1 VKFSPLTFIFIH
13 QNSLSFMKKILTLLA
28 FSCFVTIG
36 LFAQTPAADA
46 KMEPAVWKRGGG
58 LGFDLSGLGIQNPR
72 VGAGLNRIGIG
83 GLGTY
88 SADKKGAKN
97 YWENGISLQLGVLR
111 VGGKGNNVQKGIDV
125 LRGQSKVG
133 HAITSSGKIYASAIF
148 IGTTSIL
155 KTYEGNLLGSND
167 GTKGKGLVSKLFS
180 PTQLQFHPGIE
191 WRPNDHFGVLLSP
204 VGFNGI
210 FVPDQ
215 KIAELNI
222 HGNELGKKNRI
233 EIVPA
238 LQANYKNKFLNEKV
252 AFTSSLNLTT
262 NYLKNPFVITAL
274 NFWQNNLSIALGKG
288 LSLDL
293 LGELA
298 YNHYKP
304 VVKDTN
310 NDGKYDPG
318 TISAPDKDGQ
328 LPKTTGDKLK
338 YGTQAIGSFLLKY
351 SIVL

>member
-1 VKFSPLTFIFIH
+1 
-13 QNSLSFMKKILTLLA
+13 MKKILTLLA
-28 FSCFVTIG
+28 FSCFLTVG
-36 LFAQTPAADA
+36 LFAQAPAEVA
-46 KMEPAVWKRGGG
+46 KMEPTAWKRGGG
-58 LGFDLSGLGIQNPR
+58 LGFDLTGLGIQNPR

-97 YWENGISLQLGVLR
+97 YWENNLSLQLGVLR
-111 VGGKGNNVQKGIDV
+111 IGGKGNNVQKGIDV
-125 LRGQSKVG
+125 LRGTSKAG
-133 HAITSSGKIYASAIF
+133 RAITSSGKIFASAIL

-155 KTYEGNLLGSND
+155 KTYEGNLLGKD
-167 GTKGKGLVSKLFS
+167 GTDGKNLVSRLFS
-180 PTQLQFHPGIE
+180 PAQIQFHPGIE
-191 WRPNDHFGVLLSP
+191 WRPNDHFGLLVSP

-210 FVPDQ
+210 FVPDAA
-215 KIAELNI
+215 IAKLNI
-222 HGNELGKKNRI
+222 HGNELGKKERI

-238 LQANYKNKFLNEKV
+238 LQANYKNKFFKDKV

-262 NYLKNPFVITAL
+262 NYLKQPFVITAL
-274 NFWQNNLSIALGKG
+274 NFWQNNVSIALGKG

-304 VVKDTN
+304 VVKDTYDAAKAAKGA
-310 NDGKYDPG
+310 DGRFDPG
-318 TISAPDKDGQ
+318 TITAPAKDGQ
-328 LPKTTGDKLK
+328 LPSTTGDALK